1 MRLQTIEFPKKET
14 PETKELYVHLNGNWL
29 EFDGYFNLFYIEK
42 RKKYSDLEGLRLKI
56 RGKGVRGIRLM
67 HNRNILKEY
76 VFPIDVPIIDDEFS
90 FPYEKHD
97 KGVFWFAVR
106 ADNMKSFNISGWY
119 EGITRH
125 AAGGRTADVRVAAI
139 ICTYQRESYVYQ
151 NLKCLKRVLEQP
163 EWEMKRHLE
172 IYLVDNGRTLKNHAQ
187 ISQLIEEYPENI
199 FLFENKNAGGAG
211 GFSRGMLEV
220 LNRKADNGLTHVLLM
235 DDDAVFK
242 PELFVRLYGFL
253 SILKESYK
261 DLTVGGNLMREDFPY
276 LQHAGGEVFRDFK
289 IHNEQ
294 VLMDLRSYENCVQE
308 FMCSP
313 EVPRNIYSGW
323 WCCCFS
329 LNTVRENNLPI
340 PFFLHFDDIEYCLR
354 NNRQGIVFLNGIGVW
369 HKGFEWNFAGAN
381 RYYDV
386 RNSLIT
392 AAIHQPD
399 LSPFAVKKWVWR
411 NMVTPF
417 LEFRYGE
424 SDLAYRGFLDFCK
437 GPEWLLGRN
446 PDRLNQKVRR
456 HFALKPL
463 DELQGHLTA
472 AEYEQVIQQVD
483 FCKKQTGIQQIR
495 DVYSPAR
502 RKGRFFKKLTWNGWF
517 LPPKKEQGI
526 SVVSAVDVPYKAF
539 RKQRI
544 VLFEPSSGKAL
555 LVKRDY
561 RELGKLLIKLLRVNR
576 LVNRVYGKTACEYRE
591 RLNEITSASA
601 WEKYLGLDDYE

>member
-1 MRLQTIEFPKKET
+1 MRLQTIEFPSESICSSEEMYFHRQKNQ
-14 PETKELYVHLNGNWL
+14 LD
-29 EFDGYFNLFYIEK
+29 FDGYFNLFYIEK
-42 RKKYSDLEGLRLKI
+42 RKKYCSLGGLKLVIRLK
-56 RGKGVRGIRLM
+56 GASEIRLM
-67 HNRNILKEY
+67 HNRELLRQIPLDEQAAECEY
-76 VFPIDVPIIDDEFS
+76 EFE
-90 FPYEKHD
+90 FPYQDTQE
-97 KGVFWFAVR
+97 GVFWFSLRAKSPEHIAV
-106 ADNMKSFNISGWY
+106 SGYY
-119 EGITRH
+119 EGMSAEYRPVSI
-125 AAGGRTADVRVAAI
+125 AAV
-139 ICTYQRESYVYQ
+139 ICTYKREHYVYR
-151 NLKCLKRVLEQP
+151 NLQCFKQVLNQKE
-163 EWEMKRHLE
+163 LE
-172 IYLVDNGRTLKNHAQ
+172 ISRNLRLFLVDNGQTLQENTDVMELAAECGGRVQ
-187 ISQLIEEYPENI
+187 IIPNR
-199 FLFENKNAGGAG
+199 NAGGAG
-211 GFSRGMLEV
+211 GFTRGMIEALRQKE
-220 LNRKADNGLTHVLLM
+220 REGLTHVLLM
-235 DDDAVFK
+235 DDDAVF
-242 PELFVRLYGFL
+242 ETDLFVRLYGFL
-253 SILKESYK
+253 SILKEPYK
-261 DLTVGGNLMREDFPY
+261 DLTVGGNLLREDFPY

-354 NNRQGIVFLNGIGVW
+354 NNRQGILFLNGIGVW

-392 AAIHQPD
+392 AAIHQPE

-437 GPEWLLGRN
+437 GPEWLLGRD

-517 LPPKKEQGI
+517 LPPKKEKGI

>member
-1 MRLQTIEFPKKET
+1 MRLQTIEFPSESICSSEEMYFHRQKNQ
-14 PETKELYVHLNGNWL
+14 LD
-29 EFDGYFNLFYIEK
+29 FDGYFNLFYIEK
-42 RKKYSDLEGLRLKI
+42 RKKYCSLGGLKLVIRLK
-56 RGKGVRGIRLM
+56 GASEIRLM
-67 HNRNILKEY
+67 HNRELLRQIPLDEQAAECEY
-76 VFPIDVPIIDDEFS
+76 EFE
-90 FPYEKHD
+90 FPYQDTQE
-97 KGVFWFAVR
+97 GVFWFSLRAKSPEHIAV
-106 ADNMKSFNISGWY
+106 SGYY
-119 EGITRH
+119 EGMSAEYRPVSI
-125 AAGGRTADVRVAAI
+125 AAV
-139 ICTYQRESYVYQ
+139 ICTYKREHYVYR
-151 NLKCLKRVLEQP
+151 NLQCFKRVLNQ
-163 EWEMKRHLE
+163 KKLE
-172 IYLVDNGRTLKNHAQ
+172 ISRNLRLFLVDNGQTLQENADVMELTAECGGRVQ
-187 ISQLIEEYPENI
+187 IIPNR
-199 FLFENKNAGGAG
+199 NAGGAG
-211 GFSRGMLEV
+211 GFTRGMIEALR
-220 LNRKADNGLTHVLLM
+220 RKEREGLTHVLLM
-235 DDDAVFK
+235 DDDALFE
-242 PELFVRLYGFL
+242 PDLFVRLYGFL
-253 SILKESYK
+253 SILKEPYK

-276 LQHAGGEVFRDFK
+276 LQHAGGEMFRDFK

-437 GPEWLLGRN
+437 GPEWLLVRN

-456 HFALKPL
+456 HFVLKPL

-495 DVYSPAR
+495 DVYSPMR

-526 SVVSAVDVPYKAF
+526 SVISAVDVPYKAF

>member
-1 MRLQTIEFPKKET
+1 MRLQTIEFPSESICSSEEMYFHRQKNQ
-14 PETKELYVHLNGNWL
+14 LD
-29 EFDGYFNLFYIEK
+29 FDGYFNLFYIEK
-42 RKKYSDLEGLRLKI
+42 RKKYCSLGGMKLVIRLK
-56 RGKGVRGIRLM
+56 GASEIRLM
-67 HNRNILKEY
+67 HNRELLRQIPLDEQAAECEY
-76 VFPIDVPIIDDEFS
+76 EFE
-90 FPYEKHD
+90 FPYQDTQE
-97 KGVFWFAVR
+97 GVFWFSLRAKSPEHIAV
-106 ADNMKSFNISGWY
+106 SGYY
-119 EGITRH
+119 EGMSAEYRPVSI
-125 AAGGRTADVRVAAI
+125 AAV
-139 ICTYQRESYVYQ
+139 ICTYKREHYVYR
-151 NLKCLKRVLEQP
+151 NLQCFKQVLNQKE
-163 EWEMKRHLE
+163 LE
-172 IYLVDNGRTLKNHAQ
+172 ISRNLRLFLVDNGQTLQENTDVMELAAECGGRVQ
-187 ISQLIEEYPENI
+187 IIPNR
-199 FLFENKNAGGAG
+199 NAGGAG
-211 GFSRGMLEV
+211 GFTRGMIEALRQKE
-220 LNRKADNGLTHVLLM
+220 REGLTHVLLM
-235 DDDAVFK
+235 DDDAVF
-242 PELFVRLYGFL
+242 ETDLFVRLYGFL
-253 SILKESYK
+253 SILKEPYK
-261 DLTVGGNLMREDFPY
+261 DLTVGGNLLREDFPY

-354 NNRQGIVFLNGIGVW
+354 NNRQGILFLNGIGVW

-392 AAIHQPD
+392 AAIHQPE

-437 GPEWLLGRN
+437 GPEWLLGRD

-517 LPPKKEQGI
+517 LPPKKEKGI

>member
-1 MRLQTIEFPKKET
+1 MRLQTIEFPSESICSSEEMYFHRQKNQ
-14 PETKELYVHLNGNWL
+14 LD
-29 EFDGYFNLFYIEK
+29 FDGYFNLFYIEK
-42 RKKYSDLEGLRLKI
+42 RKKYCSPGGLKLVIRLK
-56 RGKGVRGIRLM
+56 GASEIRLM
-67 HNRNILKEY
+67 HNRELLRQIPLDEQAAECEY
-76 VFPIDVPIIDDEFS
+76 EFE
-90 FPYEKHD
+90 FPYQDTQE
-97 KGVFWFAVR
+97 GVFWFSLRAKSPEHIAV
-106 ADNMKSFNISGWY
+106 SGYY
-119 EGITRH
+119 EGMSAEYRPVSI
-125 AAGGRTADVRVAAI
+125 AAV
-139 ICTYQRESYVYQ
+139 ICTYKREHYVYR
-151 NLKCLKRVLEQP
+151 NLQCFKQVLNQKE
-163 EWEMKRHLE
+163 LE
-172 IYLVDNGRTLKNHAQ
+172 ISRNLRLFLVDNGQTLQENTDVMELAAECGGRVQ
-187 ISQLIEEYPENI
+187 IIPNR
-199 FLFENKNAGGAG
+199 NAGGAG
-211 GFSRGMLEV
+211 GFTRGMIEALRQKE
-220 LNRKADNGLTHVLLM
+220 REGLTHVLLM
-235 DDDAVFK
+235 DDDAVF
-242 PELFVRLYGFL
+242 ETDLFVRLYGFL
-253 SILKESYK
+253 SILKEPYK
-261 DLTVGGNLMREDFPY
+261 DLTVGGNLLREDFPY

-354 NNRQGIVFLNGIGVW
+354 NNRQGILFLNGIGVW

-392 AAIHQPD
+392 AAIHQPE

-437 GPEWLLGRN
+437 GPEWLLGRD

-517 LPPKKEQGI
+517 LPPKKEKGI

>member
-1 MRLQTIEFPKKET
+1 MRLQTIEFPSESICSSEEMYFHRQKNQ
-14 PETKELYVHLNGNWL
+14 LD
-29 EFDGYFNLFYIEK
+29 FDGYFTLFYIEK
-42 RKKYSDLEGLRLKI
+42 RKKYCSLGGLKLVIRLK
-56 RGKGVRGIRLM
+56 GASEIRLM
-67 HNRNILKEY
+67 HNRELLRQIPLDEQAAECEY
-76 VFPIDVPIIDDEFS
+76 EFE
-90 FPYEKHD
+90 FPYQDTQE
-97 KGVFWFAVR
+97 GVFWFSLRAKSPEHIAV
-106 ADNMKSFNISGWY
+106 SGYY
-119 EGITRH
+119 EGMSAEYRPVSI
-125 AAGGRTADVRVAAI
+125 AAV
-139 ICTYQRESYVYQ
+139 ICTYKREHYVYR
-151 NLKCLKRVLEQP
+151 NLQCFKQVLNQKE
-163 EWEMKRHLE
+163 LE
-172 IYLVDNGRTLKNHAQ
+172 ISRNLRLFLVDNGQTLQENTDVMELAAECGGRVQ
-187 ISQLIEEYPENI
+187 IIPNR
-199 FLFENKNAGGAG
+199 NAGGAG
-211 GFSRGMLEV
+211 GFTRGMIEALRQKE
-220 LNRKADNGLTHVLLM
+220 REGLTHVLLM
-235 DDDAVFK
+235 DDDAVF
-242 PELFVRLYGFL
+242 ETDLFVRLYGFL
-253 SILKESYK
+253 SILKEPYK
-261 DLTVGGNLMREDFPY
+261 DLTVGGNLLREDFPY

-354 NNRQGIVFLNGIGVW
+354 NNRQGILFLNGIGVW

-392 AAIHQPD
+392 AAIHQPE

-437 GPEWLLGRN
+437 GPEWLLGRD

-517 LPPKKEQGI
+517 LPPKKEKGI

-539 RKQRI
+539 RKQKI

>member
-1 MRLQTIEFPKKET
+1 MRLQTIEFPSESICSSEEMYFHRQKNQ
-14 PETKELYVHLNGNWL
+14 LD
-29 EFDGYFNLFYIEK
+29 FDGYFNLFYIEK
-42 RKKYSDLEGLRLKI
+42 RKKYCSLGGLKLVIRLK
-56 RGKGVRGIRLM
+56 GASEIRLM
-67 HNRNILKEY
+67 HNRELLRQIPLDEQAAECEY
-76 VFPIDVPIIDDEFS
+76 EFE
-90 FPYEKHD
+90 FPYQDTQE
-97 KGVFWFAVR
+97 GVFWFSLRAKSPEHIAV
-106 ADNMKSFNISGWY
+106 SGYY
-119 EGITRH
+119 EGMSAEYRPVSI
-125 AAGGRTADVRVAAI
+125 AAV
-139 ICTYQRESYVYQ
+139 ICTYKREHYVYR
-151 NLKCLKRVLEQP
+151 NLQCFKQVLNQKE
-163 EWEMKRHLE
+163 LE
-172 IYLVDNGRTLKNHAQ
+172 ISRNLRLFLVDNGQTLQENTDVMELAAECGGRVQ
-187 ISQLIEEYPENI
+187 IIPNR
-199 FLFENKNAGGAG
+199 NAGGAG
-211 GFSRGMLEV
+211 GFTRGMIEALRQKE
-220 LNRKADNGLTHVLLM
+220 REGLTHVLLM
-235 DDDAVFK
+235 DDDAVF
-242 PELFVRLYGFL
+242 ETDLFVRLYGFL
-253 SILKESYK
+253 SILKEPYK
-261 DLTVGGNLMREDFPY
+261 DLTVGGNLLREDFPY

-354 NNRQGIVFLNGIGVW
+354 NNRQGILFLNGIGVW

-392 AAIHQPD
+392 TAIHQPD

-437 GPEWLLGRN
+437 GPEWLLGRD

-517 LPPKKEQGI
+517 LPPKKEKGI

>member
-1 MRLQTIEFPKKET
+1 MRLQTIEFPSESICSSEEMYFHRQKNQ
-14 PETKELYVHLNGNWL
+14 LD
-29 EFDGYFNLFYIEK
+29 FDGYFNLFYIEK
-42 RKKYSDLEGLRLKI
+42 RKKYCSLGGLKLVIRLK
-56 RGKGVRGIRLM
+56 GASEIRLM
-67 HNRNILKEY
+67 HNRELLRQIPLDEQAAECEY
-76 VFPIDVPIIDDEFS
+76 EFE
-90 FPYEKHD
+90 FPYQDTQE
-97 KGVFWFAVR
+97 GVFWFSLRAKSPEHIAV
-106 ADNMKSFNISGWY
+106 SGYY
-119 EGITRH
+119 EGMSAEYRPVSI
-125 AAGGRTADVRVAAI
+125 AAV
-139 ICTYQRESYVYQ
+139 ICTYKREHYVYR
-151 NLKCLKRVLEQP
+151 NLQCFKRVLNQ
-163 EWEMKRHLE
+163 KKLE
-172 IYLVDNGRTLKNHAQ
+172 ISRNLRLFLVDNGQTLQENADVMELTAECGGRVQ
-187 ISQLIEEYPENI
+187 IIPNR
-199 FLFENKNAGGAG
+199 NAGGAG
-211 GFSRGMLEV
+211 GFTRGMIEALR
-220 LNRKADNGLTHVLLM
+220 RKEREGLTHVLLM
-235 DDDAVFK
+235 DDDALFE
-242 PELFVRLYGFL
+242 PDLFVRLYGFL
-253 SILKESYK
+253 SILKEPYK

-313 EVPRNIYSGW
+313 EVLRNIYSGW

>member
-1 MRLQTIEFPKKET
+1 MRLQTIEFPSESICSSEEMYFHRQKNQ
-14 PETKELYVHLNGNWL
+14 LD
-29 EFDGYFNLFYIEK
+29 FDGYFNLFYIEK
-42 RKKYSDLEGLRLKI
+42 RKKYCSLGGLKLVIRLK
-56 RGKGVRGIRLM
+56 GASEIRLM
-67 HNRNILKEY
+67 HNRELLRQIPLDEQAAECEY
-76 VFPIDVPIIDDEFS
+76 EFE
-90 FPYEKHD
+90 FPYQDTQE
-97 KGVFWFAVR
+97 GVFWFSLRAKSPEHIAV
-106 ADNMKSFNISGWY
+106 SGYY
-119 EGITRH
+119 EGMSAEYRPVSI
-125 AAGGRTADVRVAAI
+125 AAV
-139 ICTYQRESYVYQ
+139 ICTYKREHYVYR
-151 NLKCLKRVLEQP
+151 NLQCFKQVLNQKE
-163 EWEMKRHLE
+163 LE
-172 IYLVDNGRTLKNHAQ
+172 ISRNLRLFLVDNGQTLQENTDVMELAAECGGRVQ
-187 ISQLIEEYPENI
+187 IIPNR
-199 FLFENKNAGGAG
+199 NAGGAG
-211 GFSRGMLEV
+211 GFTRGMIEALRQKE
-220 LNRKADNGLTHVLLM
+220 REGLTHVLLM
-235 DDDAVFK
+235 DDDALFE
-242 PELFVRLYGFL
+242 PDLFVRLYGFL
-253 SILKESYK
+253 SILKEPYK
-261 DLTVGGNLMREDFPY
+261 DLTVGGNLLREDFPY

-354 NNRQGIVFLNGIGVW
+354 NNRQGILFLNGIGVW

-392 AAIHQPD
+392 AAIHQPE

-437 GPEWLLGRN
+437 GPEWLLGRD

-463 DELQGHLTA
+463 DELKGHLTA

-517 LPPKKEQGI
+517 LPPKKEKGI

>member
-1 MRLQTIEFPKKET
+1 MRLQTIEFPSESICSSEEMYFHRQKNQ
-14 PETKELYVHLNGNWL
+14 LD
-29 EFDGYFNLFYIEK
+29 FDGYFNLFYIEK
-42 RKKYSDLEGLRLKI
+42 RKKYCSLGGLKLVIRLK
-56 RGKGVRGIRLM
+56 GASEIRLM
-67 HNRNILKEY
+67 HNRELLRQIPLDEQAAECEY
-76 VFPIDVPIIDDEFS
+76 EFE
-90 FPYEKHD
+90 FPYQDTQE
-97 KGVFWFAVR
+97 GVFWFSLRAKSPEHIAV
-106 ADNMKSFNISGWY
+106 SGYY
-119 EGITRH
+119 EGMSAEYRPVSI
-125 AAGGRTADVRVAAI
+125 AAV
-139 ICTYQRESYVYQ
+139 ICTYKREHYVYR
-151 NLKCLKRVLEQP
+151 NLQCFKQVLNQKE
-163 EWEMKRHLE
+163 LE
-172 IYLVDNGRTLKNHAQ
+172 ISRNLRLFLVDNGQTLQENTDVMELAAECGGRVQ
-187 ISQLIEEYPENI
+187 IIPNR
-199 FLFENKNAGGAG
+199 NAGGAG
-211 GFSRGMLEV
+211 GFTRGMIEALRQKE
-220 LNRKADNGLTHVLLM
+220 REGLTHVLLM
-235 DDDAVFK
+235 DDDAVF
-242 PELFVRLYGFL
+242 ETDLFVRLYGFL
-253 SILKESYK
+253 SILKEPYK
-261 DLTVGGNLMREDFPY
+261 DLTVGGNLLREDFPY

-354 NNRQGIVFLNGIGVW
+354 NNRQGILFLNGIGVW

-437 GPEWLLGRN
+437 GPEWLLGRD

-517 LPPKKEQGI
+517 LPPKKEKGI

>member
-1 MRLQTIEFPKKET
+1 MRLQTIEFPNDRT
-14 PETKELYVHLNGNWL
+14 CTTSELYVHSNGKWL
-29 EFDGYFNLFYIEK
+29 DFDGYFNLFYIEK
-42 RKKYSDLEGLRLKI
+42 RKKYSRLDGLKLKI
-56 RGKGVRGIRLM
+56 KGKGIRKIRLM
-67 HNRNILKEY
+67 HNRSILEEY
-76 VFPIDVPIIDDEFS
+76 TVPVDVPLIDYEFS
-90 FPYEKHD
+90 FPYEKYD
-97 KGVFWFAVR
+97 KGVFWFALQTDHEKDFTV
-106 ADNMKSFNISGWY
+106 SGWY
-119 EGITRH
+119 EGL
-125 AAGGRTADVRVAAI
+125 AGQTADVRIAAV

-151 NLKCLKRVLEQP
+151 NLKCLKRVLEQQ
-163 EWEMKRHLE
+163 EWRMKRHLE
-172 IYLVDNGRTLKNHAQ
+172 IYLVDNGRTLKDHPQ
-187 ISQLIEEYPENI
+187 ICQLIEEYPEHI

-211 GFSRGMLEV
+211 GFTRGMLEA
-220 LNRKADNGLTHVLLM
+220 LKRKAENGLTHVLLM
-235 DDDAVFK
+235 DDDAVFE

-253 SILKESYK
+253 SILKEPYK

-294 VLMDLRSYENCVQE
+294 VLMDLRSYENCAQD

-313 EVPRNIYSGW
+313 EVPQNIYSGW

-329 LNTVRENNLPI
+329 LNTVRKNNLPI

-392 AAIHQPD
+392 TAIHQPYI
-399 LSPFAVKKWVWR
+399 SAFAVKKWVWR

-417 LEFRYGE
+417 LEFRYEE
-424 SDLAYRGFLDFCK
+424 SDLAYHGFLDFCK
-437 GPEWLLGRN
+437 GPDWLLGRD

-472 AEYEQVIQQVD
+472 DEYTQVIQQID
-483 FCKKQTGIQQIR
+483 FCRKQTGIQQIR
-495 DVYSPAR
+495 DVYSPTR

-517 LPPKKEQGI
+517 LPSKKEKGI
-526 SVVSAVDVPYKAF
+526 SVISAVDVPYQAF
-539 RKQRI
+539 RKQRM

-561 RELGKLLIKLLRVNR
+561 RELGKLLVKLLRVNR
-576 LVNRVYGKTACEYRE
+576 LVNRFYKKTAYEYRE
-591 RLNEITSASA
+591 RLKEITSASA
-601 WEKYLGLDDYE
+601 WEKYLGLNDYE